1 MREQD
6 TTPGIQIGS
15 GVAASNGREQT
26 KWQGAALLR
35 PALLL
40 GLFLLAL
47 LPRTLLLADF
57 LTTDEA
63 YHWIRRSQD
72 FAAAIRAG
80 NWAETF
86 QTGHPGVTLM
96 WLGSLGLGL
105 EQLFGGAG
113 NTLSRLAWMRL
124 PVTVLHAVLL
134 PIAYLLLRR
143 MLRPALALTTV
154 LLWAT
159 SPWLVAHGRLLHLD
173 ALLTDFVMLSVL
185 LLLAAPRR
193 GTAPAPGW
201 LIGSGAVA
209 GLALL
214 TKGPALILL
223 PAAGLLLFWQIAAA
237 RLDQGDRRWWQAVLP
252 AVPQSLGW
260 YLPWLAVAGLVIVLL
275 WPALRVDAGNAVGRY
290 VSEIIDNG
298 GRPNGDGQFFLGRAV
313 GDPGALFYPL
323 AGLFRLTPLES
334 LGLLLIPA
342 ALFGSRFAGERGE
355 RRLLWQM
362 AALLLFWGLVMTLG
376 PKKFDRYIL
385 PVWPALLLLCAAG
398 LVALGSRLQQ
408 WRRWQIAGGW
418 LIGGLLLP
426 AQLLILLWYHPYY
439 LSYYN
444 PLLGGGP
451 AAQRSLLIGWGE
463 GMDQVAAYLNARPD
477 IQHGQVLSALPPTLQ
492 PFLPVPVRNV
502 YTIDNEPPANYAVVY
517 LESLQRG
524 AYPAIYERIRE
535 TVPLQTV
542 RIHGIDYAWIHQLP
556 RPYEQPVGALF
567 GGALRLRGVSIA
579 QEAGHIAVTPAWDV
593 RTAPASDY
601 LAFVHLIDAAGRR
614 VAQIDVAPAGAA
626 AGPTSTWQP
635 GQQLAVPLP
644 LELPDELPDGQY
656 RIVMGLY
663 DPRSGERAELQGGQP
678 AHPDVAGPHALLLA
692 TVQIEP

>member
-1 MREQD
+1 MREQE
-6 TTPGIQIGS
+6 TTPGIQIGAR
-15 GVAASNGREQT
+15 VAPRNGREQAGR
-26 KWQGAALLR
+26 QGAALAT

-40 GLFLLAL
+40 GLFVLAL
-47 LPRTLLLADF
+47 LPRSLMLADF

-63 YHWIRRSQD
+63 YHWIRRSQG

-80 NWAETF
+80 NWADTF

-105 EQLFGGAG
+105 EQLFGGG
-113 NTLSRLAWMRL
+113 GDTLSRLAWMRL
-124 PVTVLHAVLL
+124 PVAVLHAALL

-143 MLRPALALTTV
+143 MLRPAIALSGA

-185 LLLAAPRR
+185 LLLAASRR
-193 GTAPAPGW
+193 GAVPAPGW
-201 LIGSGAVA
+201 LLGSGAVA

-237 RLDQGDRRWWQAVLP
+237 RLEQRRNWWRALLP

-260 YLPWLAVAGLVIVLL
+260 YLPWLAAAALVVVML
-275 WPALRVDAGNAVGRY
+275 WPALWVDAGNAVGRY
-290 VSEIIDNG
+290 VGEIVGNG

-323 AGLFRLTPLES
+323 AGLFRLTPLEM

-342 ALFGSRFAGERGE
+342 ALFGSRFAGEGGE
-355 RRLLWQM
+355 RRRLWQL
-362 AALLLFWGLVMTLG
+362 AALVLFWGLVMTLG

-398 LVALGSRLQQ
+398 LVYLADWMQQ
-408 WRRWQIAGGW
+408 WRQWRSVGGW

-426 AQLLILLWYHPYY
+426 AQLLILFWYHPYY

-463 GMDQVAAYLNARPD
+463 GMDQVATYLNARPD

-502 YTIDNEPPANYAVVY
+502 YTIDNDPPANYAVVY
-517 LESLQRG
+517 LESVQRG
-524 AYPAIYERIRE
+524 AYPAIYARIRD
-535 TVPLQTV
+535 TVPLHTV

-556 RPYEQPVGALF
+556 RPYDQAVGALF
-567 GGALRLRGVSIA
+567 DEALLLRGVSIA
-579 QEAGHIAVTPAWDV
+579 QEAGHIIVTPAWDV
-593 RTAPASDY
+593 RTPPAADY
-601 LAFVHLIDAAGRR
+601 LAFVHLIDAQGRR
-614 VAQIDVAPAGAA
+614 VAQIDVAPAGAT
-626 AGPTSTWQP
+626 AGPTSSWQP

-644 LELPDELPDGQY
+644 LELPAGLPNGTY
-656 RIVMGLY
+656 RVVMGLY
-663 DPRSGERAELQGGQP
+663 DPRNGERPQVRGGQL
-678 AHPDVAGPHALLLA
+678 ADVEIAGPQALLLA
-692 TVQIEP
+692 TVQID